1 MKDAID
7 GKTKEEAITLV
18 ARHMTAESNPLYL
31 REVERIAI
39 ATTLYQQGVGWDTV
53 AQLMRVAISR
63 GLVD

>member
-31 REVERIAI
+31 PEVERVAI
-39 ATTLYQQGVGWDTV
+39 ATTLQDVGWDTV
-53 AQLMRVAISR
+53 AQLMRAARDR
-63 GLVD
+63 GLVY

>member
-1 MKDAID
+1 MKD

-18 ARHMTAESNPLYL
+18 ARHMTADSNPLYL
-31 REVERIAI
+31 PEVERIAI
-39 ATTLYQQGVGWDTV
+39 ATALQDVGWDTV